1 MAIKDNPI
9 LKAFL
14 INALRRASYR
24 WPGRY
29 KAAKR
34 SHIGR
39 NEYYCESCGLILTKR
54 EGQMDHILP
63 VVDPV
68 HGWQDLDV
76 FAERL
81 YCTEWGWQRLCSP
94 CHDVKTAA
102 ENAIRKDNRKP
113 RKKKNKA

>member
-1 MAIKDNPI
+1 MAVKDRPL

-39 NEYYCESCGLILTKR
+39 NEYFCENCGVIHKKK
-54 EGQMDHILP
+54 EGQMDHIIP
-63 VVDPV
+63 VVNPEK
-68 HGWQDLDV
+68 GWEDLDV
-76 FAERL
+76 FADRL
-81 YCTEWGWQRLCSP
+81 YCDENGWQRLCIP
-94 CHDVKTAA
+94 CHDEKTSK
-102 ENAIRKDNRKP
+102 ENALRKSS
-113 RKKKNKA
+113 KKKK